1 MALGNWQARK
11 LNGMLLIYSV
21 WAISQELETP
31 SDDSSEKQWN
41 KISSMLNVS
50 ISALNLSFD
59 ILFFFFFLHKLN
71 PPLLFFAS
79 H

>member
-59 ILFFFFFLHKLN
+59 ILFFFFTQTQPSPTLVC
-71 PPLLFFAS
+71 
-79 H
+79 